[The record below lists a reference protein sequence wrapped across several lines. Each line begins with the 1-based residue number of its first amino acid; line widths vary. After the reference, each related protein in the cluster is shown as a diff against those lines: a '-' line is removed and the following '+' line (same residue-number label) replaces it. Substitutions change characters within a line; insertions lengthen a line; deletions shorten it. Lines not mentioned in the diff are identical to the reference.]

1 MQKMF
6 VIHYY
11 IKKQILDSYLHTKS
25 EKIWS
30 LFTFVLNWVFL
41 QFPWQQQTFWKFQ
54 ASKPFI
60 HMPYNISIKF
70 HPIQSTFFAFFVA
83 TAAILKFLSLKIMC
97 TRVRQNFWK
106 ISSNSEHHSK
116 PTMNINSQHHNL
128 LGNQMSPKSEDFCI
142 WWPFYTLVT
151 MATAAILNLF
161 NPPQKLPHT
170 TVDIPIKW
178 IIIWLPNHG
187 YQFPTS

>member
-60 HMPYNISIKF
+60 HMPYNISIKL
-70 HPIQSTFFAFFVA
+70 HPSTLNFSHFFVA
-83 TAAILKFLSLKIMC
+83 TPVILKFLSLKIMC

-106 ISSNSEHHSK
+106 VSSNSKHHSK

-128 LGNQMSPKSEDFCI
+128 LGNQISPKSEDFCI
-142 WWPFYTLVT
+142 WRPFCTLAT
-151 MATAAILNLF
+151 MAMAAI
-161 NPPQKLPHT
+161 
-170 TVDIPIKW
+170 
-178 IIIWLPNHG
+178 
-187 YQFPTS
+187 

>member
-11 IKKQILDSYLHTKS
+11 INKQILDSYLHTKS
-25 EKIWS
+25 EKIRL

-41 QFPWQQQTFWKFQ
+41 RIPWQRQASWNFQ

-70 HPIQSTFFAFFVA
+70 HPIPSTKLFTFFVA
-83 TAAILKFLSLKIMC
+83 TVAILKFLSLKNMC
-97 TRVRQNFWK
+97 TYVRQTFGK
-106 ISSNSEHHSK
+106 FSSNSEHHSK

-128 LGNQMSPKSEDFCI
+128 LGNKFRPNRRIFVFSGHF
-142 WWPFYTLVT
+142 
-151 MATAAILNLF
+151 
-161 NPPQKLPHT
+161 
-170 TVDIPIKW
+170 IP
-178 IIIWLPNHG
+178 WLPR
-187 YQFPTS
+187 